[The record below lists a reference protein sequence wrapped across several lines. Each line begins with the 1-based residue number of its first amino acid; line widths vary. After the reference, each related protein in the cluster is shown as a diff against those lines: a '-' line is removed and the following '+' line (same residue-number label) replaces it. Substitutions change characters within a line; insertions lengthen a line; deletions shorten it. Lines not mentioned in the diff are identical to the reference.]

1 MTDQA
6 PFKTGATRRTAIVA
20 GGMGVSGL
28 ALSGCGSDD
37 TGLSVPTA
45 DVPEG
50 GGTILKDAKIVVTQP
65 SAGQFKAFSA
75 VCTHQ
80 QCVVSDVTDTINC
93 ACHNSAFSITDGSV
107 VSGPASAPLAE
118 QAITVD
124 GDSIVLG

>member
-1 MTDQA
+1 MPDQT
-6 PFKTGATRRTAIVA
+6 PFEPGTTRRTAIVA

-65 SAGQFKAFSA
+65 SAEA
-75 VCTHQ
+75 VQGVLGRLHPPAG
-80 QCVVSDVTDTINC
+80 VVSDVTDTINC

-107 VSGPASAPLAE
+107 VNGPATSPLPAK
-118 QAITVD
+118 TVAVS
-124 GDSIVLG
+124 GDQLSIS

>member
-107 VSGPASAPLAE
+107 VNGPATSPLPAK
-118 QAITVD
+118 TVAVS
-124 GDSIVLG
+124 GDQLSIS